1 MWRHFYIFKNLFKY
15 YFNCVD
21 FQFRLMSDIQTAIY
35 VEDASIDRVQVWQT
49 SFIFREIFTRIAAQI
64 KILWKFKFLEIGLCN
79 L

>member
-1 MWRHFYIFKNLFKY
+1 
-15 YFNCVD
+15 
-21 FQFRLMSDIQTAIY
+21 MSDIQTAIY